1 MCLHLVAAER
11 VAPRSPPS
19 HALLR
24 RAAERRGAAS
34 IFSRRGLADL
44 TNVAIT
50 PPVSATRKSLRQD
63 TPDST
68 QRWMQETFS
77 NTQRVDSPACG
88 ATPVMPRR
96 NNSDAL
102 RRSIL
107 APRSATTS
115 AAPHTRHLS
124 SADVDDHRL
133 PLALP
138 STADPLQ
145 RARKRQDA
153 ATRDFDSWY
162 GEQFKTEIEEIVV
175 AVKEEEVKL
184 AVVPEPAQALRI
196 SNWFGGSTA
205 VPEETELG
213 NVADISGVSSAG
225 PPSPILRA
233 ADRSA
238 ALHSMPGGS
247 SFADLSSVMLDRSV
261 DEDGDFLDASC
272 ESLHRLYQNS
282 APTNAALAAVKPHRV
297 RLSSL
302 RLKVDARVSTQG
314 RYSELAA
321 VFGGKASSSALA
333 VDAQGAPLRC
343 IVSLDELFGATCS
356 SSPSLAPAG
365 QSLCQC
371 TVTVPSFIPAH
382 TRTHSPS
389 GRVVVLPFT
398 IYELAITAVPLEVS
412 EEAPELRRTAGAG
425 RTPAK
430 KSRSGGSPASRN
442 GQLRWSVF
450 RRYSDF
456 ERLAKRLGQGRAAR
470 TIGQWQPRVPP
481 KTWWS
486 HCPTGDAFLAQRQ
499 HALQKWLQLVL
510 GLPALLHP
518 SEASAALPR
527 ELLDFVRAPIE
538 VSFFYLPLHRTRIL
552 LTV

>member
-1 MCLHLVAAER
+1 M
-11 VAPRSPPS
+11 
-19 HALLR
+19 
-24 RAAERRGAAS
+24 
-34 IFSRRGLADL
+34 FSRRGLADL

-50 PPVSATRKSLRQD
+50 PPVSASRKSARQD

-77 NTQRVDSPACG
+77 NTQRIDSPACSG
-88 ATPVMPRR
+88 TPVMPRR
-96 NNSDAL
+96 VNSDAL

-107 APRSATTS
+107 APRSTTTTS
-115 AAPHTRHLS
+115 AAAHTRLH
-124 SADVDDHRL
+124 SADADDHRL

-138 STADPLQ
+138 STADPLK

-162 GEQFKTEIEEIVV
+162 GEQFKTEIEEIHV
-175 AVKEEEVKL
+175 AVKEEEVKEV
-184 AVVPEPAQALRI
+184 VVPVQVPASGLRI

-205 VPEETELG
+205 VPEATELG

-225 PPSPILRA
+225 PPSPILRSA
-233 ADRSA
+233 ARSA
-238 ALHSMPGGS
+238 ALLSLPGGS
-247 SFADLSSVMLDRSV
+247 SFADLSSVMLDRSM
-261 DEDGDFLDASC
+261 DEDGNMLDASC

-282 APTNAALAAVKPHRV
+282 APSDAALVVPKPHHV

-302 RLKVDARVSTQG
+302 TLEVDPRVTTQG
-314 RYSELAA
+314 RYSELAT
-321 VFGGKASSSALA
+321 VFGGKTSGSNLA
-333 VDAQGAPLRC
+333 VDAQGAPLCC
-343 IVSLDELFGATCS
+343 IVSLDELFGSTCS
-356 SSPSLAPAG
+356 SSPSLAAPAG

-371 TVTVPSFIPAH
+371 TVTVPSFIPAN
-382 TRTHSPS
+382 TRTRSPS
-389 GRVVVLPFT
+389 GRVIVLPFT
-398 IYELAITAVPLEVS
+398 IYELVITATPIEAAG
-412 EEAPELRRTAGAG
+412 EEAPGLRRTADAG

-430 KSRSGGSPASRN
+430 APRSSGSGATASRT

-456 ERLAKRLGQGRAAR
+456 ERLATRLGQGRAAR
-470 TIGQWQPRVPP
+470 TIGQWQPNVPP

-486 HCPTGDAFLAQRQ
+486 HCPTDDAFLTQRQ
-499 HALQKWLQLVL
+499 HALQKWLRLVL

-518 SEASAALPR
+518 SEACAALPR

-538 VSFFYLPLHRTRIL
+538 AVDAWTDDAEA
-552 LTV
+552 